1 MSLGKRAARNI
12 ASVVLLAAAV
22 YLATNV
28 LIVYALGTK
37 TPFTVVTSGSMR
49 PTLKEGDLLIVRG
62 VRSPSA
68 LKEGDI
74 IVFRYK
80 FSDKPVVHRIIRVIR
95 TEHGEVYFQTKGD
108 ANPAP
113 DAGYRT
119 ARDILGVVAV
129 RIPKLGYVFWF
140 FHTTEG
146 RVLAVVL
153 IAGIVVWSII
163 GEEREKERKAE
174 HGEEAEATADLNK

>member
-1 MSLGKRAARNI
+1 MSLQKHIAKNI
-12 ASVVLLAAAV
+12 ASVILLAISI
-22 YLATNV
+22 YIATNILV
-28 LIVYALGTK
+28 VYALGTK

-49 PTLKEGDLLIVRG
+49 PTLMEGDLLIVRG
-62 VRSPSA
+62 VSNPNS

-80 FSDKPVVHRIIRVIR
+80 FSDKPVVHRIVKIIR
-95 TEHGEVYFQTKGD
+95 TQDGSVYYQTKGD

-119 ARDILGVVAV
+119 IEDILGVVAF

-146 RVLAVVL
+146 RTLALLL
-153 IAGIVVWSII
+153 IAGIVVWSIVR
-163 GEEREKERKAE
+163 EKRERE
-174 HGEEAEATADLNK
+174 EELLEETEEG

>member
-1 MSLGKRAARNI
+1 MSLKKQAIRSI
-12 ASVVLLAAAV
+12 ASVAVLAAIV
-22 YLATNV
+22 YLATN
-28 LIVYALGTK
+28 IFTVYILGTK

-49 PTLKEGDLLIVRG
+49 PTLMEGDLLIVRG
-62 VRSPSA
+62 VKSPDS

-80 FSDKPVVHRIIRVIR
+80 FSDKPVVHRIVKVIR
-95 TEHGEVYFQTKGD
+95 IQSGKVYFQTKGD

-119 ARDILGVVAV
+119 LDDILGVVAF

-146 RVLAVVL
+146 RALALVL
-153 IAGIVVWSII
+153 IAGIVAWSII
-163 GEEREKERKAE
+163 GEKEEKAQEDTTE
-174 HGEEAEATADLNK
+174 EEGEKLQLNNV